1 MRRIRATKELTMLD
15 TLAAFFSS
23 VPREIYVFLISILPI
38 VELRGSIPVGAAL
51 GMPFYL
57 NYPLSVVGNLLPIPF
72 ILMFIPRILDFMARF
87 KIFRPTVE
95 WLRKRALSK
104 SAKVLGKDNAKVAPQ
119 TSEET
124 KADAQANVERSETE
138 ATSSET
144 SVIDEPIS
152 DGSNLTKSI
161 EETLSPASNEEAA
174 ASDSKD
180 AFPTKPAKMSKGV
193 FLALMLFV
201 AIPLPATGAWTG
213 SLVAALFNLDKRQSM
228 LAIVLGVLISGTIMS
243 LASYGV
249 LGFLSIFL

>member
-1 MRRIRATKELTMLD
+1 MALFCGKIQNGVIFFSPNIPTKELTMLD
-15 TLAAFFSS
+15 TLAAFFAS
-23 VPREIYVFLISILPI
+23 VPKEIYVFLISILPI

-51 GMPFYL
+51 GLPFYL

-72 ILMFIPRILDFMARF
+72 ILMFIPKILDFMARF
-87 KIFRPTVE
+87 KIFRPIVE

-104 SAKVLGKDNAKVAPQ
+104 SAKVLGNENATKAVSDADNADTDAVA
-119 TSEET
+119 
-124 KADAQANVERSETE
+124 ADADVAKTNVDAAQTNADVAKTNADAPTE
-138 ATSSET
+138 AVPE
-144 SVIDEPIS
+144 VVNAI
-152 DGSNLTKSI
+152 
-161 EETLSPASNEEAA
+161 
-174 ASDSKD
+174 
-180 AFPTKPAKMSKGV
+180 PTKPAKMSRGV

-213 SLVAALFNLDKRQSM
+213 SLVAALFNLDRRQSF

>member
-1 MRRIRATKELTMLD
+1 MILALFCGKIQNGVIFFAPNIPTKELTMLD
-15 TLAAFFSS
+15 TLAAFFAS
-23 VPREIYVFLISILPI
+23 VPKEIYVFLISILPI

-51 GMPFYL
+51 GLPFYL

-72 ILMFIPRILDFMARF
+72 ILMFIPKILDFMARF
-87 KIFRPTVE
+87 KIFRPIVE

-104 SAKVLGKDNAKVAPQ
+104 SAKVLGNESTTKAVSDADNADTDAVA
-119 TSEET
+119 
-124 KADAQANVERSETE
+124 ADTDVAKTNVDAPTE
-138 ATSSET
+138 AAPEVVN
-144 SVIDEPIS
+144 VI
-152 DGSNLTKSI
+152 
-161 EETLSPASNEEAA
+161 
-174 ASDSKD
+174 
-180 AFPTKPAKMSKGV
+180 PTKPAKMSRGV

-213 SLVAALFNLDKRQSM
+213 SLVAALFNLDRRQSF

>member
-1 MRRIRATKELTMLD
+1 MLD
-15 TLAAFFSS
+15 TLAAFFAS
-23 VPREIYVFLISILPI
+23 VPKEIYVFLISILPI

-51 GMPFYL
+51 GLPFYL

-72 ILMFIPRILDFMARF
+72 ILMFIPKILDFMARF
-87 KIFRPTVE
+87 RIFRPIVE

-104 SAKVLGKDNAKVAPQ
+104 SAKVLGNESTTKAVSDADNADTDAVAAN
-119 TSEET
+119 TNAEVT
-124 KADAQANVERSETE
+124 DADAAQTNADAPTE
-138 ATSSET
+138 AAPE
-144 SVIDEPIS
+144 VFNAI
-152 DGSNLTKSI
+152 
-161 EETLSPASNEEAA
+161 
-174 ASDSKD
+174 
-180 AFPTKPAKMSKGV
+180 PTKPAKMSRGV

-213 SLVAALFNLDKRQSM
+213 SLVAALFNLDRRQSF